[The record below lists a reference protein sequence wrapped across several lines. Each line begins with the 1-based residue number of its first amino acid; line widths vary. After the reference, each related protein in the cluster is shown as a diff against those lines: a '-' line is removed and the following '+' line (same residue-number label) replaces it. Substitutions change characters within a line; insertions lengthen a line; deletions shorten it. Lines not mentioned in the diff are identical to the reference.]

1 MKNDKT
7 SRIVLVLEILLIVL
21 LHMSKSTGSEAK
33 DLVNSGN
40 NPQTK
45 TVMTTVQPLSLT
57 K

>member
-1 MKNDKT
+1 M

-21 LHMSKSTGSEAK
+21 LHMSKSTGSESK

-40 NPQTK
+40 NQSSK
-45 TVMTTVQPLSLT
+45 AVITTVQPLSMA